1 MTGHITLN
9 LDQQDIINNTL
20 GMLQA
25 VQNLMIP
32 SNDLSLVSRD
42 ELSFLLSYFH
52 GRLGDAKDEDEEYR
66 LNNCL
71 GVVIDLTGLNS
82 KEKYLNGVN
91 RENLSILL
99 DYFLNSFNHAL
110 KAAL

>member
-1 MTGHITLN
+1 MTGHITLSR
-9 LDQQDIINNTL
+9 DQQDGLINTL

-25 VQNLMIP
+25 VQQLMIP
-32 SNDLSLVSRD
+32 HHDLSLVNRD
-42 ELSFLLSYFH
+42 ELSCLLGYFH
-52 GRLGDAKDEDEEYR
+52 GRWNDEQDREEKD
-66 LNNCL
+66 LLSLCL
-71 GVVIDLTGLNS
+71 GAAIDLISAVNDLNS
-82 KEKYLNGVN
+82 VN